1 MELKEVIARRNHKII
16 YRDGDKLVK
25 LFDESYAQSSILNEA
40 INQVRVA
47 ETGLNI
53 PKFHAVTVIDGKSAI
68 VMEYIEGR
76 TFTDLFRSY
85 PERQAELLTFFV
97 SIQREIHARKH
108 LLLTKYVDKLKR
120 KILNSRLDASTR
132 YDLSMRLDG
141 MRPHTHV
148 LHGDFFP
155 SNVLLTPNGVP
166 YILDWSHASQGNA
179 TADAAKSY
187 LLFRLEG
194 MNEFAEA
201 YIAEFCRQAGVT
213 RAYVNEWIPL
223 IAAAQLLYQND
234 PVRREMLVKWTSE
247 ESDA

>member
-1 MELKEVIARRNHKII
+1 MQLGNVIAARNHKVI
-16 YRDGDKLVK
+16 YRDGDTVVK

-53 PKFHAVTVIDGKSAI
+53 PKFYGITVIDGKSAI
-68 VMEYIEGR
+68 LMEYVEGK
-76 TFTDLFRSY
+76 TFSRLFRDH
-85 PERQAELLTFFV
+85 PEKRGELLEQFV
-97 SIQREIHARKH
+97 RIQRDVHSRKH

-120 KILNSRLDASTR
+120 KILSSELDASTR

-155 SNVLLTPNGVP
+155 NNILLTRDGTP

-187 LLFRLEG
+187 LLFLLEG
-194 MNEFAEA
+194 MHDLAED
-201 YIAEFCRQAGVT
+201 YISVFCAQAGVT
-213 RAYVNEWIPL
+213 RHYVDEWLPL
-223 IAAAQLLYQND
+223 IAAAQLNAATD
-234 PVRREMLVKWTSE
+234 PARRELLLKLTSE
-247 ESDA
+247 EAF